1 METITKRCVVIQAS
15 VQTKEE
21 AICLAGKL
29 LTPAISRRRTS
40 KAWMKREAV
49 SNTFL
54 GVGVAIPHGMIE
66 DRHHVLNTGIAVVQV
81 PAGVQWQEGKLARLI
96 VVIAAQSDEHIAIL
110 RRLFN
115 FEKIR
120 ILMIF

>member
-1 METITKRCVVIQAS
+1 METITKQCVVIQAP

-21 AICLAGKL
+21 AIRLAGKL
-29 LTPAISRRRTS
+29 LVDAGYIAPPYVESL
-40 KAWMKREAV
+40 MKREAV

-81 PAGVQWQEGKLARLI
+81 PAGVQSHHLAGC
-96 VVIAAQSDEHIAIL
+96 
-110 RRLFN
+110 
-115 FEKIR
+115 
-120 ILMIF
+120 